1 MSRFVEDYN
10 EDLHRLP
17 SWIGY
22 LFGQAGAS
30 DVLLDEVQEEL
41 DPVSGEETET
51 NKDINLNYAQS
62 PQSNNPAR
70 DRSDSARYKRHV

>member
-10 EDLHRLP
+10 EDLHKLP

-22 LFGQAGAS
+22 FFGQAEAS

-41 DPVSGEETET
+41 DPPSGEETEI
-51 NKDINLNYAQS
+51 NKDLNLDSAQS
-62 PQSNNPAR
+62 PESINPR
-70 DRSDSARYKRHV
+70 GRSHSAWYKRHV

>member
-1 MSRFVEDYN
+1 M
-10 EDLHRLP
+10 
-17 SWIGY
+17 
-22 LFGQAGAS
+22 
-30 DVLLDEVQEEL
+30 LLDEVQEEL
-41 DPVSGEETET
+41 DPASGEETET